1 MLLFSAIYIVL
12 PPIIVSMS
20 YSHDNHN
27 LLLLYVK
34 NVTATGATGNS
45 ERGTCKSF
53 NCARYLFFL
62 SPCLRGVR
70 ASETVQNC
78 HLQIEDSLRHVQKSV
93 SLKRAVCDEQ
103 RAFLC
108 HDKRERAGSCSCI
121 HRQSHRKL
129 HHTRHVPLTFLFF
142 FRCSMSQS
150 ESALDITSQ
159 PGCGLSPL
167 YLA

>member
-1 MLLFSAIYIVL
+1 MLLLLVLPVIRKVEHVIIPTVRGICFLVAVSSRRAQSLLILMEIPWLSVLLELLLLPSATCIVL

-70 ASETVQNC
+70 ASETRQN
-78 HLQIEDSLRHVQKSV
+78 
-93 SLKRAVCDEQ
+93 
-103 RAFLC
+103 
-108 HDKRERAGSCSCI
+108 
-121 HRQSHRKL
+121 
-129 HHTRHVPLTFLFF
+129 
-142 FRCSMSQS
+142 
-150 ESALDITSQ
+150 
-159 PGCGLSPL
+159 
-167 YLA
+167 